1 MNGQRSTQMSYFPLC
16 QLVDFDPFT
25 MADQSPYGTGYFF
38 IPCKTTPQLGLSLIT
53 ASTTCQDFG
62 HVFDIPNGSIL
73 GPLFYDVMR
82 VRTRNQQ
89 QQQQQ
94 QQQQPQPQPQ
104 SQRHLE
110 PRRNPLSHNILA
122 AFYWGYFT
130 PATQLFPATSS
141 HHPGHPTWSRF
152 HCTPLMWNGPCFLG
166 QAPTEFRNH
175 GHGTLHPQK
184 FSSSL
189 EYWRICQFYILK
201 MMRWKLKKSIPQN
214 SQRFHFAVST
224 CFNWMTQFYH

>member
-141 HHPGHPTWSRF
+141 HHPGHPPGLASTAHPWCEMGLVFLAKRRPNSEIMAMGL
-152 HCTPLMWNGPCFLG
+152 CTPKN
-166 QAPTEFRNH
+166 
-175 GHGTLHPQK
+175 
-184 FSSSL
+184 SL
-189 EYWRICQFYILK
+189 PR
-201 MMRWKLKKSIPQN
+201 
-214 SQRFHFAVST
+214 
-224 CFNWMTQFYH
+224 